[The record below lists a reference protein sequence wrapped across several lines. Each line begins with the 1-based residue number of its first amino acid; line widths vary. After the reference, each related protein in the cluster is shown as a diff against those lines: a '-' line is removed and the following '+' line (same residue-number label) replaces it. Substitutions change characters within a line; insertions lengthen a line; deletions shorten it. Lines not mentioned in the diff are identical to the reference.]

1 MKARDI
7 GGKILSAC
15 QRPNMRQGHG
25 SARLTYVIAAAVE
38 NTDDLPMPG
47 KRQPETER
55 DRAERIKL
63 IGDQIAAAIKRDAK
77 ELLAE
82 QEQRRGWW
90 DRETR

>member
-1 MKARDI
+1 MI
-7 GGKILSAC
+7 GSG
-15 QRPNMRQGHG
+15 
-25 SARLTYVIAAAVE
+25 RLIYVIAAVAG
-38 NTDDLPMPG
+38 NTDYLPMPG
-47 KRQPETER
+47 KRPPETER

-77 ELLAE
+77 ELFAE